1 MKKYT
6 GWLAIAALVLASACS
21 GQDGEDGE
29 DGGGTADMGTTGDM
43 AESDGGGMD
52 HDGMDHDG
60 HMDHDGMASD
70 TMSGDMADEDM
81 GGGSTGYPWVV
92 IYDGDGSEGWK
103 PSCDTSGPGAD
114 LDMAALWRLNTDSNE
129 YELIGVVKPDSI
141 DYVVAPEASS
151 CPAKTSHSQEDD
163 VKAFAGAFGDVDME
177 LDDGYL
183 SLNGGSVEFQ
193 FGACSQSGATWKTCD
208 GSGDAVEVMPGDE
221 IDIYKVDAYYFKKG
235 WSNYDAPT
243 ESYEVVLRT
252 EKGLSDGSLSLGVH
266 AGTQTLDED
275 EGLEPIKV
283 PSE

>member
-6 GWLAIAALVLASACS
+6 GWLAIAALVLTSACS
-21 GQDGEDGE
+21 GQDGEDG
-29 DGGGTADMGTTGDM
+29 DDATGTTDMGE
-43 AESDGGGMD
+43 ADGGGMD

-114 LDMAALWRLNTDSNE
+114 LDAAALWRLNADSNE
-129 YELIGVVKPDSI
+129 YELIAVVKPGTV

-151 CPAKTSHSQEDD
+151 CPDKTSHSQDDD
-163 VKAFAGAFGDVDME
+163 VQAFAGPFGDVDKE

-193 FGACSQSGATWKTCD
+193 FGACSQSGATFETCD
-208 GSGDAVEVMPGDE
+208 GTGDPVAVMPGDE
-221 IDIYKVDAYYFKKG
+221 IDIFKVDAYYFKKG

-243 ESYEVVLRT
+243 EDYEVVLRT

-266 AGTQTLDED
+266 GGTQTLDED

-283 PSE
+283 PAE